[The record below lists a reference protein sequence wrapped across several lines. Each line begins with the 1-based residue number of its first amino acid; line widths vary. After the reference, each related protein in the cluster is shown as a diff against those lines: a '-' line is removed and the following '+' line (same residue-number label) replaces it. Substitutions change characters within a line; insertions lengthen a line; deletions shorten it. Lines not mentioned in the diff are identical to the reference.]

1 MLSGRGLDFL
11 AGRLPLVIERF
22 VAVGFSRLSLSH
34 WAALVCLGRC
44 ALSRVIFAGA

>member
-22 VAVGFSRLSLSH
+22 VAGGFSWL
-34 WAALVCLGRC
+34 
-44 ALSRVIFAGA
+44 